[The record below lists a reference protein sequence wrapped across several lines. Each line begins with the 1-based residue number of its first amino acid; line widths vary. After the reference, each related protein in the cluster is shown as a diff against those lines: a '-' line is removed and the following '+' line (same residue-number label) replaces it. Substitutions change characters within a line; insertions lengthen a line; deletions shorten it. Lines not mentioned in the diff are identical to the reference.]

1 MNNVKRFLPIGGI
14 VAFSLCS
21 VTSIY
26 HLLVGQA
33 RNPSPVLWLPSVL
46 IELVTAWAV
55 TQVVEQGRRVTRSNI
70 SKQDRRFYAGVL
82 AAFISVALPLLA
94 TSVWANAVEFQ
105 SVALGALF
113 PIGSI
118 GCAIG
123 AALPEVTERYRQTRE
138 AERDAKVSKRHA
150 KARQAEAKAR
160 QRQAKDAQRQR
171 QTLAKLGKSAP
182 VFELYCASPM
192 LTQAKAAEELGIS
205 RQAVGYHLSK
215 LEEGGVI
222 RRNGEGVEVLWWG

>member
-1 MNNVKRFLPIGGI
+1 MDNVRRFLPVGGI

-26 HLLVGQA
+26 HLLAERA
-33 RNPSPVLWLPSVL
+33 RNPSSVLWLPSVL
-46 IELVTAWAV
+46 IELVTAWVV

-118 GCAIG
+118 GCAVG
-123 AALPEVTERYRQTRE
+123 AALPEVTERYRQTRQ
-138 AERDAKVSKRHA
+138 AER
-150 KARQAEAKAR
+150 QAKAR
-160 QRQAKDAQRQR
+160 QRQAKARQKEAEARQAEAERTQRRR
-171 QTLAKLGKSAP
+171 QKMDELGKSAP
-182 VFELYCASPM
+182 VLELYRANPM
-192 LTQAKAAEELGIS
+192 LNQAEAAEELGIS
-205 RQAVGYHLSK
+205 RQTVGYHLSK
-215 LEEGGVI
+215 LAEVGAI
-222 RRNGEGVEVLWWG
+222 RRNGEGVEALW

>member
-1 MNNVKRFLPIGGI
+1 VISFRFDGGVTMDNARRFLPVGGI

-21 VTSIY
+21 MTSIY
-26 HLLVGQA
+26 HLLAGQA

-70 SKQDRRFYAGVL
+70 TKQDRRFYAGVL
-82 AAFISVALPLLA
+82 AAFITVALPLLA

-123 AALPEVTERYRQTRE
+123 AALPEVTERYRQTRQVE
-138 AERDAKVSKRHA
+138 
-150 KARQAEAKAR
+150 RQAAAR
-160 QRQAKDAQRQR
+160 LQGEVARA
-171 QTLAKLGKSAP
+171 
-182 VFELYCASPM
+182 FELTTC
-192 LTQAKAAEELGIS
+192 
-205 RQAVGYHLSK
+205 LS
-215 LEEGGVI
+215 
-222 RRNGEGVEVLWWG
+222 